1 MRGGR
6 EAGMCKLNFL
16 FSVAQCLAR
25 RAIGAAGLAIESL
38 MLIEKNFGGWVRL
51 QVRKEVV
58 LP

>member
-6 EAGMCKLNFL
+6 EEGMCKFNFL

-25 RAIGAAGLAIESL
+25 RAMGADGLLAC
-38 MLIEKNFGGWVRL
+38 L